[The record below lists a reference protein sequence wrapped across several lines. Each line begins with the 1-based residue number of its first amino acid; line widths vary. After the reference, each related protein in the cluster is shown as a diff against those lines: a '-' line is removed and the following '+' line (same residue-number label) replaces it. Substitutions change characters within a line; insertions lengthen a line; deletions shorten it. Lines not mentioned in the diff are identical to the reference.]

1 MYFTA
6 REWLQIIGIGSLLLV
21 VIGGPLWWGIS
32 ASRKLHRRL
41 RERVEDRPL
50 VRWSIDAALMR
61 SFLDWQ
67 IHRLGATRRVM
78 GRRTWVMGL
87 WVYGIITLAFTL
99 LGLARDKLLD
109 GALIGL
115 TFSTLIMG
123 CAGLGVG
130 LVALLVGRQRR
141 KLTRQVPTPAQV
153 SVAAEGI
160 LIEPGTFQPVGGS
173 IYKVGWYNGTP
184 TVLEIASRRPNGKGG
199 FHWQYL
205 HAPVPAHE
213 IQRVDVALAP
223 LRAGAPGN
231 QSRGP
236 G

>member
-6 REWLQIIGIGSLLLV
+6 REWLQIIGIGCLLLV
-21 VIGGPLWWGIS
+21 VIGGPLCWGIH

-41 RERVEDRPL
+41 RANVEDRPL
-50 VRWSIDAALMR
+50 VSWSIDAALMK
-61 SFLDWQ
+61 SFLIWQ
-67 IHRLGATRRVM
+67 IERLGATRRVM
-78 GRRTWVMGL
+78 GRRTWIL
-87 WVYGIITLAFTL
+87 AAWVYGIITLAFTA

-115 TFSTLIMG
+115 SFSTIIMG
-123 CAGLGVG
+123 SAGLGVG

-141 KLTRQVPTPAQV
+141 RLARQIPSPAQV

-160 LIEPGTFQPVGGS
+160 LIEPGAFQAVAGS
-173 IYKVGWYNGTP
+173 VYKLGWYSGTP
-184 TVLEIASRRPNGKGG
+184 TVLEIASRRPNGKGSH
-199 FHWQYL
+199 HWQFL

-213 IQRVDVALAP
+213 IQRVHAALAP
-223 LRAGAPGN
+223 LRANAPGN
-231 QSRGP
+231 QTSGP